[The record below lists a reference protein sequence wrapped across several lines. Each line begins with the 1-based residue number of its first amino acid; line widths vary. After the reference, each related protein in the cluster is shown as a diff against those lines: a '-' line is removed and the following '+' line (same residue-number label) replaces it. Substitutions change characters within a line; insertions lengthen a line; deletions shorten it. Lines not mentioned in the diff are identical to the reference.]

1 MKKNVLIIG
10 AGGVA
15 HVAAHKAAMNN
26 DVLGD
31 ICIASRTQAK
41 CDEIIESVRR
51 KNHLK
56 DPSKKLYSRQIDAL
70 DIPATVRLIRETNSE
85 IVVNLGQAFIN
96 MSVLEACLET
106 GAVYLDTAIHEE
118 PDKVCETPPWYANY
132 EWKRKD
138 RCKAKGLTA
147 ILGVGFD
154 PGVVNAY
161 CALAQKRYLDKIDT
175 IDIMDVNAGWHGKYF
190 ATNFDPEINFREFIK
205 VWTWIDRQWKEYPTH
220 SVKRVYDFPV
230 VGSCPIYL
238 NGHDELHS
246 LSKNID
252 ANSIRFWMGF
262 GNHYINVFTVLR
274 TLGFLSHLPVK
285 LATGQDVVPLKV
297 VRALLPDPKTLAP
310 GYTGKT
316 CIGNFCKGWKNGK
329 KREVLIYQV
338 SDHHACYEEVESQ
351 GISYTAGV
359 PPVAAAMLVAR
370 GIWDPKTMVNVE
382 ELDPE
387 PFIAILDRIGLP
399 TEVKEI
405 KPGSKDSFNGTV
417 RALQTELAESTAT
430 VTVSAAN
437 PMIAFDKAAQ
447 ARGILEAAK
456 GVKAVSKPVRKAK
469 AVVKQARAATKP
481 RKAGRKGKAARRKQA

>member
-1 MKKNVLIIG
+1 MKKNVLIVG

-26 DVLGD
+26 ELLGD
-31 ICIASRTQAK
+31 ICIASRTLSK
-41 CDEIIESVRR
+41 CDEIIESVKR
-51 KNHLK
+51 KGHVQN
-56 DPSKKLYSRQIDAL
+56 SANKLYSRQIDAL
-70 DIPATVRLIRETNSE
+70 DIPEMVKLIKISNSM
-85 IVVNLGQAFIN
+85 IVINLGQAFLN
-96 MSVLEACLET
+96 MSILEACLET
-106 GAVYLDTAIHEE
+106 GAVYIDTAIHEE

-138 RCKAKGLTA
+138 RCAERGLTA
-147 ILGVGFD
+147 ILGAGFD

-161 CALAQKRYLDKIDT
+161 CALAAKRYFDAIDT
-175 IDIMDVNAGWHGKYF
+175 IDIMDVNAGSHGKYF

-220 SVKRVYDFPV
+220 SVKRIYDFPV
-230 VGSCPIYL
+230 VGPCPIYL

-262 GNHYINVFTVLR
+262 GDHYINVFTVLR

-285 LATGQDVVPLKV
+285 LATGQEVVPLKV
-297 VRALLPDPKTLAP
+297 VKALLPDPQTLAP

-316 CIGNFCKGWKNGK
+316 CIGNFVKGWKDGK
-329 KREVLIYQV
+329 AREVLIYQV
-338 SDHHACYEEVESQ
+338 SDHKRCYEEVESQ

-359 PPVAAAMLVAR
+359 PPVAAAMLVAQ
-370 GIWDPKTMVNVE
+370 GVWDPKTMVNVE

-387 PFIAILDRIGLP
+387 PFIALLDRIGLP
-399 TEVKEI
+399 TDIKEI
-405 KPGSKDSFNGTV
+405 EPGGEGTFDGAV
-417 RALQTELAESTAT
+417 RDLETELAESTAT

-437 PMIAFDKAAQ
+437 PMIA
-447 ARGILEAAK
+447 L
-456 GVKAVSKPVRKAK
+456 
-469 AVVKQARAATKP
+469 KP
-481 RKAGRKGKAARRKQA
+481 RR